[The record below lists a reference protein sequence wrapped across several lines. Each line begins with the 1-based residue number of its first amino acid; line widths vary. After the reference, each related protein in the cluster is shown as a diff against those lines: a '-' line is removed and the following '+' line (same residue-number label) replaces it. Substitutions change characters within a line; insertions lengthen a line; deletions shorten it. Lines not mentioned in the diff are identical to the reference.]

1 MAVTAV
7 TEKQAEMAQQFA
19 ADDAA
24 REAVEVAQAAYNV
37 LVATNAAATLVDE
50 AAKAMAEQAD
60 VDRLA
65 AIELKVILDAAALSA
80 ANHVA
85 HEESLAQFFKCKINA
100 KYPVAG
106 SVDVTPVRQACTSP
120 TIYELDAA
128 GAPTETVIEAELDIA
143 NDAGLSKDLEVAE
156 ATLTDTT
163 AIIGV
168 GNLTLAENLARTEHD
183 LIVATFNEA
192 AAAADYTWRKSLEDA
207 ATAWK
212 TAATGVAE
220 WVEEVPAAAPVPG
233 GFGDNVAEE
242 ASAYVVNNVAGT
254 GRTAMAAFV
263 TQARV
268 LSSATMEFWTA

>member
-1 MAVTAV
+1 
-7 TEKQAEMAQQFA
+7 MAQQFA
-19 ADDAA
+19 NDDAA
-24 REAVEVAQAAYNV
+24 REAVEVAQKAYNV

-106 SVDVTPVRQACTSP
+106 SVDETPVRQACTSP
-120 TIYELDAA
+120 TIYELDDA

-143 NDAGLSKDLEVAE
+143 DDAGLSKDLEDAE
-156 ATLTDTT
+156 ATLTTT
-163 AIIGV
+163 NAIAGF
-168 GNLTLAENLARTEHD
+168 GTDLTLADNLARTEQD
-183 LIVATFNEA
+183 LIEATFHEA
-192 AAAADYTWRKSLEDA
+192 AGAADYTWRKSLEDA
-207 ATAWK
+207 ATAWRI
-212 TAATGVAE
+212 AATGVAE
-220 WVEEVPAAAPVPG
+220 WAEEVPTAAPVPG
-233 GFGDNVAEE
+233 GFGDDVEE
-242 ASAYVVNNVAGT
+242 ALSAYVANNVAGT

-268 LSSATMEFWTA
+268 LSSATEDFWTA

>member
-1 MAVTAV
+1 
-7 TEKQAEMAQQFA
+7 MAQQFA

-24 REAVEVAQAAYNV
+24 REAVEVAQKAYNV
-37 LVATNAAATLVDE
+37 LVATNAAATLVDL

-65 AIELKVILDAAALSA
+65 AIELKEILDAAALSA

-100 KYPVAG
+100 KYPNA
-106 SVDVTPVRQACTSP
+106 SDVGNATPVRQACTSP

-143 NDAGLSKDLEVAE
+143 NDEGLSKDLEDAE
-156 ATLTDTT
+156 ATLTTT
-163 AIIGV
+163 NAIAGF
-168 GNLTLAENLARTEHD
+168 GTDLTLADNLARTEQD
-183 LIVATFNEA
+183 LIEATFHEA
-192 AAAADYTWRKSLEDA
+192 AGAADYTWRKSLEDA
-207 ATAWK
+207 AIAWK

-220 WVEEVPAAAPVPG
+220 WAELVPAAATVPG
-233 GFGDNVAEE
+233 GFGDDVTE
-242 ASAYVVNNVAGT
+242 ALSAYVANNVAGT

>member
-1 MAVTAV
+1 
-7 TEKQAEMAQQFA
+7 MAQQFA

-24 REAVEVAQAAYNV
+24 REAVEVAQKAYNV

-85 HEESLAQFFKCKINA
+85 HEESLAQFFKCKLNV
-100 KYPVAG
+100 KYPNTGAL
-106 SVDVTPVRQACTSP
+106 DPVTPVRQACTSP
-120 TIYELDAA
+120 TIYELDDA

-143 NDAGLSKDLEVAE
+143 NDEGLSKDLEVAE
-156 ATLTDTT
+156 ATLTDAT

-168 GNLTLAENLARTEHD
+168 GNLTLAENLARTEQD
-183 LIVATFNEA
+183 LIEATFLEA
-192 AAAADYTWRKSLEDA
+192 AGAADYTWRKSLEDA

-212 TAATGVAE
+212 TAVLADNFVG
-220 WVEEVPAAAPVPG
+220 EVPPAATVPG
-233 GFGDNVAEE
+233 GFGDDVAEVG
-242 ASAYVVNNVAGT
+242 SAYVANNVAGT